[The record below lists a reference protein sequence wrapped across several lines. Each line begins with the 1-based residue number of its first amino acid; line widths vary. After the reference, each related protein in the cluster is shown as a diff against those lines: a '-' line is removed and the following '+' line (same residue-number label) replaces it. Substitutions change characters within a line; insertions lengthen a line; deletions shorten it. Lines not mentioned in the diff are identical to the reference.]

1 MLFAFLWGIVFKSYI
16 IRATAPTWIL
26 TASSVFTA
34 AVGRWLPWE
43 LSRFY
48 GTIAENSNIVISLFG
63 NLFGIGICEEICKIL
78 PVVAYLLWKRR
89 NADPKVCILIGV
101 FSGLGFAAFENRIY
115 AERTIANESVQEAV
129 KEVLARSLSCVFSH
143 ALYSGIFAYFLTVA
157 FLTGRRT

>member
-1 MLFAFLWGIVFKSYI
+1 MLTDLRSLNFWEEIVPIDATNVRRMLTDPVILAVFVAGVGPLLFVTLTKPEYQRYAFSVLFAFLWGIVFKSYI

-63 NLFGIGICEEICKIL
+63 NLF
-78 PVVAYLLWKRR
+78 WHR
-89 NADPKVCILIGV
+89 NL
-101 FSGLGFAAFENRIY
+101 
-115 AERTIANESVQEAV
+115 
-129 KEVLARSLSCVFSH
+129 
-143 ALYSGIFAYFLTVA
+143 
-157 FLTGRRT
+157 